1 MALIFLANL
10 NTINKVSV
18 KTYLK
23 KKQTLEKLEFFFDFM
38 EPDDAEHKF
47 TEQEIDEIG
56 NALRSMLPQK
66 EVDSLI
72 VKGMRQVEN
81 RNNIE

>member
-1 MALIFLANL
+1 M
-10 NTINKVSV
+10 